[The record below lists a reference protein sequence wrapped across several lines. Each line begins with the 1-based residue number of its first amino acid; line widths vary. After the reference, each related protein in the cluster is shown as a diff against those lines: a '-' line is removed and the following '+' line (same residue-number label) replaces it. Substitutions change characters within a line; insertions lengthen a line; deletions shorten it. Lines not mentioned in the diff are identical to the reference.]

1 MPPYPIKPLSA
12 EHDRA
17 AFSCGVPLLDS
28 FLHERVGQFAQR
40 HLAQP
45 FLMVDL
51 ARSDEKKTIAGYY
64 TLSSQ
69 GLDYDEMPDN
79 LRRKL
84 PKRIRVGVTLMGYLA
99 VDQRYQGQGLGKLL
113 LYDALYRALQASKQV
128 SSRAVI
134 VDAIDDVAIT
144 FYERYDFIRFTDES
158 IRLYLPMDTVAA
170 MFASS

>member
-1 MPPYPIKPLSA
+1 MPPYPIEPLGV

-45 FLMVDL
+45 FVMVDP
-51 ARSDEKKTIAGYY
+51 ARSGEKKTIAGYY

-69 GLDYDEMPDN
+69 GLDYDEMPDD

-113 LYDALYRALQASKQV
+113 LYDALYRALQASRQV

-134 VDAIDDVAIT
+134 VDAIDDVAAT
-144 FYERYDFIRFTDES
+144 FYERYDFIRFSDES
-158 IRLYLPMDTVAA
+158 SRLYLPMGTIAA
-170 MFASS
+170 MFSPS